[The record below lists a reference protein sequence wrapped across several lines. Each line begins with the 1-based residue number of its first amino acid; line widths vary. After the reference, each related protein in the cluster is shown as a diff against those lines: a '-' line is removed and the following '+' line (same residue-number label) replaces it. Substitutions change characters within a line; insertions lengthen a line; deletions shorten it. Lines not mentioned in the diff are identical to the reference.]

1 MKLTYGV
8 KKLLSV
14 LSAISI
20 AVCCLPFAAAAVDDD
35 EWEIWGNIKY
45 CIDGETLTI
54 APKDGMATAAMPD
67 AETAKDVPW
76 YSDRKNIT
84 LVTIKDGITH
94 IGDYAFYEFTN
105 IWRVY
110 DAECPDGSGIST
122 GILKYPASLESFGVG
137 SFMKCSKLSTFI
149 FPDNLYSADG
159 EGNYGEIPDSLF
171 KGCSSLVTVTIQQDS
186 RTKLNYNEK
195 FSVKLP
201 GKNNRIGKYAFSG
214 CKNLRT
220 TNNNFFD
227 IPISVIKIDDYAFEN
242 CSSIEKIRATSAT
255 DYISASAFNGCT
267 SLMAFTFWYWNSDY
281 FYTTGSELYNKS
293 QTTLVRIMPAYSG
306 TEYTVLDTVKEIG
319 DYAFNSSVNLE
330 KITIPDGVKSIGEFA
345 FSNCKNLSE
354 VYLPKSIEKIDPSA
368 FGYYA
373 PNVNV
378 YYDGTKEDFLKID
391 GAYLIDISV
400 TMHYSAAVGDLHQ
413 DGKID
418 ILDLIALKKAIAENS
433 ERTDQNDINSDGKL
447 DAGDIVSLRKM
458 ILGL

>member
-45 CIDGETLTI
+45 CIDGKTLTI
-54 APKDGMATAAMPD
+54 APKDGMTTAAMPD
-67 AETAKDVPW
+67 AETAEDVPW
-76 YSDRKNIT
+76 YSNRKNIT

-186 RTKLNYNEK
+186 RNKLQLYEK
-195 FSVKLP
+195 FPVQLP

-306 TEYTVLDTVKEIG
+306 TEYTALDTAREIG
-319 DYAFNSSVNLE
+319 DYAFCSSVNLK

-354 VYLPKSIEKIDPSA
+354 VYLPKSLEKIDPSA